1 MSLRNRFRLLLAI
14 FGISVVANVLVSVW
28 CIHIYVGEAIGSFE
42 TLTVSQ
48 RGANRAIRLTEELA
62 AELESRPGRE
72 VRDTRYQMLA
82 RQIVQA
88 LDELPG
94 GQSDAAG
101 VEGRAELRARAEALS
116 DSAERYVLL
125 VDGGELGQGR
135 TLLAEQVIARGV
147 APLQEALAR
156 CALYSDT
163 QLTQTSAS
171 IGKKEAS
178 VTTVLSANA
187 VAAFLLAAMGVHL
200 VRNWVLKPIASLT
213 RAAEEHAAGRL
224 EYRIADIPRDELGT
238 LSREVNRMA
247 DCLLEIQ
254 QRLIEQERMAAIG
267 EVTST
272 VAHNIRNPLAGIRAS
287 AQSSLG
293 ELPPASDLGARLAS
307 IVKTVDSLNRW
318 LRELLQVSQPIEL
331 ECRPTEVGEVI
342 RRVTEVLQSNAERRD
357 IRFVVRQAPDHLA
370 ARIDAPRVEQ
380 MLLTI
385 VANALEASPA
395 GEAVTIEA
403 TRPGDAPSYVELRV
417 QDRGPGIEPAVL
429 ERIAS
434 AYFST
439 KPGGTGIGL
448 YLAKRVVRAHG
459 GNLTFENNA
468 DQGTTVAVR
477 LPAADEEDS
486 GVIS

>member
-28 CIHIYVGEAIGSFE
+28 CIHIYVGEAITSFE

-48 RGANRAIRLTEELA
+48 RGANRAVRLTEELA
-62 AELESRPGRE
+62 AELESRPARE
-72 VRDTRYQMLA
+72 ARDTRYQMLA
-82 RQIVQA
+82 RQIIQA
-88 LDELPG
+88 LEELPG
-94 GQSDAAG
+94 REDDAAG
-101 VEGRAELRARAEALS
+101 GQARAEIRHQAQALLE
-116 DSAERYVLL
+116 SADRYVEL
-125 VDGGELGQGR
+125 VDAGDLDQAR
-135 TLLAEQVIARGV
+135 ALLAGEVLAHGV
-147 APLQEALAR
+147 VPLQEALAR
-156 CALYSDT
+156 SALQSDT

-171 IGKKEAS
+171 IGKKEAF
-178 VTTVLSANA
+178 VTTMLSVNA
-187 VAAFLLAAMGVHL
+187 VAAFLLAAVGVHL
-200 VRNWVLKPIASLT
+200 VRNWVLKPIALLT
-213 RAAEEHAAGRL
+213 TAAEEHAAGRL
-224 EYRIADIPRDELGT
+224 EYRITEIPRDELGT

-247 DCLLEIQ
+247 DSLLEIQ
-254 QRLIEQERMAAIG
+254 HRLIEQERMAAIG

-272 VAHNIRNPLAGIRAS
+272 VAHNIRNPLAGIRAL
-287 AQSSLG
+287 AQSSL
-293 ELPPASDLGARLAS
+293 SDLPADSEVEARQAS

-331 ECRPTEVGEVI
+331 DCRPTEVGEAI
-342 RRVTEVLQSNAERRD
+342 RRVTEVLRANAERRD
-357 IRFVVRQAPDHLA
+357 IRFVVKQTPARLT
-370 ARIDAPRVEQ
+370 ARIDTPRVEQ

-395 GEAVTIEA
+395 SETVTIEA
-403 TRPGDAPSYVELRV
+403 DQPEDAAGYVELRV
-417 QDRGPGIEPAVL
+417 RDRGPGIEPAVL

-459 GNLTFENNA
+459 GTLTFENNP

-477 LPAADEEDS
+477 LPAADRENP
-486 GVIS
+486 GARA